1 MAVIIKDQE
10 ADKLIRELAE
20 RTGESITESVKM
32 AVWERLQ
39 RVPLNEDQIAARK
52 RRLAELLAY
61 FDSLPTTNEHLTDDE
76 IIGYNEQGHFD

>member
-1 MAVIIKDQE
+1 MAVIIKDRE
-10 ADKLIRELAE
+10 TDKLIRELAE

-32 AVWERLQ
+32 AVRERLQ
-39 RVPLNEDQIAARK
+39 KVPLNEDQIAARK

-61 FDSLPTTNEHLTDDE
+61 FDSLPRTNEHLTDDE